1 MAKAVWNGIVIA
13 ESKQTKVIEGNHYF
27 PPDSV
32 NHQFLR
38 ESSKHTVCP
47 WKGVA
52 SYYTVEVN
60 GQQITDGAW
69 FYPAPKDAAS
79 DIADHI
85 AFWRGVRVEA

>member
-52 SYYTVEVN
+52 SYYTVEVG

-69 FYPAPKDAAS
+69 FYPAPKDAAK